1 MIQFDG
7 PAFPSNAN
15 VNLGKTFGNQL
26 YTIANMQAV
35 NQAASLGILNI
46 LLTRVEDSNFT
57 EEESKYS
64 TEFANFLIEECSNE
78 KINKIIGWEN
88 I

>member
-7 PAFPSNAN
+7 PAFPSNASI
-15 VNLGKTFGNQL
+15 NLGKTFGNQL

-35 NQAASLGILNI
+35 NQAASLGMFNI
-46 LLTRVEDSNFT
+46 ILTRIVDKNFT

-64 TEFANFLIEECSNE
+64 S
-78 KINKIIGWEN
+78 
-88 I
+88 